1 MKKLLRLLTGLSF
14 PLLQLSTFPAHPT
27 HPAPLLQTISENQAK
42 EKTISFLAVGDN
54 LIHSQIYEEAELDE
68 GGYDFKPF
76 YAPFAQEIQ
85 QADLAFINQ
94 ESIIGGDDL
103 GFSIY
108 PAFNTPSQMAQNLAD
123 IGFNLVS
130 GANNHSLD
138 KGVQGVQNTLTI
150 WGHQSD
156 RTLFTGI
163 FDSAEE
169 REKIPLV
176 EIKGITF
183 SFLAYTYGTNGV
195 QADAPYRVNYL
206 NETQIRQ
213 DVERA
218 KAQSDR
224 IIVSAHWGEEYAQ
237 FPNEEQ
243 KQWAQLFADLGVA
256 VVIGTHSHTLQPMEW
271 LTGKDGNQTLVA
283 YSLGNFLASTPND
296 VSLLGG
302 MLTFDIQKPDLTI
315 ENVVLE
321 PLVIHYEATDP
332 SEILTRHHFSIDRLE
347 NYTEEQAKR
356 HGLNGYNGHSVSM
369 DRFYNWADTIIPSD
383 FRK

>member
-1 MKKLLRLLTGLSF
+1 M
-14 PLLQLSTFPAHPT
+14 
-27 HPAPLLQTISENQAK
+27 AK
-42 EKTISFLAVGDN
+42 
-54 LIHSQIYEEAELDE
+54 
-68 GGYDFKPF
+68 
-76 YAPFAQEIQ
+76 
-85 QADLAFINQ
+85 
-94 ESIIGGDDL
+94 
-103 GFSIY
+103 
-108 PAFNTPSQMAQNLAD
+108 NLAD

-218 KAQSDR
+218 KAQSD
-224 IIVSAHWGEEYAQ
+224 
-237 FPNEEQ
+237 
-243 KQWAQLFADLGVA
+243 
-256 VVIGTHSHTLQPMEW
+256 
-271 LTGKDGNQTLVA
+271 
-283 YSLGNFLASTPND
+283 
-296 VSLLGG
+296 
-302 MLTFDIQKPDLTI
+302 
-315 ENVVLE
+315 
-321 PLVIHYEATDP
+321 
-332 SEILTRHHFSIDRLE
+332 
-347 NYTEEQAKR
+347 
-356 HGLNGYNGHSVSM
+356 
-369 DRFYNWADTIIPSD
+369 
-383 FRK
+383 